1 MKVFVEMMSIAAG
14 EYDYEVDR
22 VACFEASCL
31 AFSPMIFELEIES
44 GFTELYSACEKTAES
59 LNEDPKIIDKLVCLI
74 FNFSFLPYATTFFM
88 FTLDIVSLEM
98 TVYILFFANLQRS
111 HIKLDLPKRM
121 NAITLLNAVIF
132 ICINVLFE

>member
-44 GFTELYSACEKTAES
+44 GFTELYSACEKTAKS

-74 FNFSFLPYATTFFM
+74 FIFFTPCHHVFCVYPRYCEFRNDCIYAFL
-88 FTLDIVSLEM
+88 
-98 TVYILFFANLQRS
+98 
-111 HIKLDLPKRM
+111 
-121 NAITLLNAVIF
+121 
-132 ICINVLFE
+132 C